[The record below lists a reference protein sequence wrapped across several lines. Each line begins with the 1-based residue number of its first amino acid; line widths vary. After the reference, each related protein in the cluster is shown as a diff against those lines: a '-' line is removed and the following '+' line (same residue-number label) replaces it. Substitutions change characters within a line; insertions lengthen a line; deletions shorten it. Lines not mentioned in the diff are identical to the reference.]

1 MALTAAVSEE
11 QKLYARWL
19 SVGARAGLAV
29 LSACF
34 LVYVLELLEPQVPL
48 RELPALWAHP
58 VEHFRT
64 LTGAPAGWGW
74 IALLGKGDYLSFVGI
89 VMLGLVTLVCYAR
102 IVPALLKRGERLQAA
117 LAAAQVLVLLAAA
130 SGLLASPA
138 RADEVDLKRA
148 QQIVSGRCFLCHGAQ
163 GESASELYP
172 RLAGQNPVYMAKQL
186 ANFATGERK
195 STAMQPM
202 AAGLTPQERS
212 ALGLYFSRQKS
223 EPHPAADAQLAAQ
236 GARLYADRCTACHG
250 GRGHGSE
257 TLPRLAGQVAS
268 YLAAQ
273 LRSFGA
279 RSRTNDNAVMQ
290 GIAAQMTEQ
299 DIRAVAEYLSG
310 LD

>member
-1 MALTAAVSEE
+1 MALTAAVPEE

-19 SVGARAGLAV
+19 SLGARAGLGV

-48 RELPALWAHP
+48 HELPALWAHP
-58 VEHFRT
+58 VDDFRA

-89 VMLGLVTLVCYAR
+89 VMLGLVTVVCYAR
-102 IVPALLKRGERLQAA
+102 IVPALLKRGEWLQAA

-138 RADEVDLKRA
+138 RADEAALKRA

-172 RLAGQNPVYMAKQL
+172 RLAGQNPVYIAKQL
-186 ANFATGERK
+186 ANFASGERR

-202 AAGLTPQERS
+202 AADLTPQERS

-223 EPHPAADAQLAAQ
+223 EPHPASDPQLAAQ
-236 GARLYADRCTACHG
+236 RRDALRGSVHRVPRRTRARLGDPAAPRGPDRLLS
-250 GRGHGSE
+250 GR
-257 TLPRLAGQVAS
+257 A
-268 YLAAQ
+268 AAQ
-273 LRSFGA
+273 LRRARPHQRQRGDAGHRGA
-279 RSRTNDNAVMQ
+279 DDRAGHPRRRRRT
-290 GIAAQMTEQ
+290 
-299 DIRAVAEYLSG
+299 
-310 LD
+310 